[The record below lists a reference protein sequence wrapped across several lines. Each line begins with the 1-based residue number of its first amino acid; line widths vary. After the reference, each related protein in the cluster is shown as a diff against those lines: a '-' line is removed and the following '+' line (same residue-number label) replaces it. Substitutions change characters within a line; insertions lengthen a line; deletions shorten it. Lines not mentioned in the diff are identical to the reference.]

1 MERLT
6 IPDKKVEGGWER
18 TVVDPKEVKKY
29 AMTIYWALKKYED
42 TGLMPEQIRQID
54 DLYAE
59 KCREVAELR
68 KAQGWISVEERLPET
83 GKRCLVKMKH
93 HAWISDYDTEWIPDN
108 EKVYHAEYTETCE
121 AIYQGDG
128 DWSYYDLEC
137 GESTAFTSPHP
148 SLSMP
153 IDEVLEWKYI
163 DQMQPEQAAAQRPE
177 WKDRMLHTFL
187 GGHT

>member
-1 MERLT
+1 MIKNERLT
-6 IPDKKVEGGWER
+6 HERMNGIKEGYWSPRKKEELVQRLAEYENTGFEPEEIKGLADK
-18 TVVDPKEVKKY
+18 
-29 AMTIYWALKKYED
+29 II
-42 TGLMPEQIRQID
+42 GLSKLVMADWNP
-54 DLYAE
+54 
-59 KCREVAELR
+59 
-68 KAQGWISVEERLPET
+68 VEEQLPET

-93 HAWISDYDTEWIPDN
+93 HAWISDYDSERIPDN
-108 EKVYHAEYTETCE
+108 EKVYHAEYTEICE